1 VDDELSTFPELQIH
15 APAIKQRTRDAA
27 RPVQFMAVVFRVAE
41 SVYFRKWSAST
52 LREQA
57 LLLQLVR
64 RELVNPDQHDV
75 LESLLNRGL
84 IVREPRIRIASRTF
98 QWFVENVEIS
108 RELDQFSARYQ
119 DSLWQSMR
127 WPVIMV
133 LGLLALF
140 LFQSGDDKMQ
150 WVIASLG
157 SIITL
162 STTVRQLWTLV
173 KGDAS

>member
-1 VDDELSTFPELQIH
+1 
-15 APAIKQRTRDAA
+15 
-27 RPVQFMAVVFRVAE
+27 M
-41 SVYFRKWSAST
+41 
-52 LREQA
+52 REQA

-84 IVREPRIRIASRTF
+84 IVREPRIRIASRTL
-98 QWFVENVEIS
+98 QWFVENVEVS
-108 RELDQFSARYQ
+108 RELDQFSARFQ

-150 WVIASLG
+150 WIIASLG
-157 SIITL
+157 SVITL
-162 STTVRQLWTLV
+162 SSTVRQLWSVV
-173 KGDAS
+173 KGGEEAAK